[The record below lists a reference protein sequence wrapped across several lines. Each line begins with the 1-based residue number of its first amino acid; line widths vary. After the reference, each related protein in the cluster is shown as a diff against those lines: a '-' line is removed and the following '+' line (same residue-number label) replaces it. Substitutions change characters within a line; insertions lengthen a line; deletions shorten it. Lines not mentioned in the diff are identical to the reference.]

1 MEEVTYE
8 SEKSPKR
15 KKKNIE
21 NFSYSLY
28 ILGIPLNYSLMYSS
42 QCIACCKI
50 STEPLTYK
58 GKKIQKFE
66 GWLIK
71 SHIGGGHDF
80 MPSINRSFKDLLVVQ
95 ISHKLTKY

>member
-1 MEEVTYE
+1 M
-8 SEKSPKR
+8 
-15 KKKNIE
+15 
-21 NFSYSLY
+21 
-28 ILGIPLNYSLMYSS
+28 
-42 QCIACCKI
+42 
-50 STEPLTYK
+50 YK

-80 MPSINRSFKDLLVVQ
+80 MTSIYRSSKDLLVVQ